1 MTPIEKR
8 ALSYATTINGLFDD
22 IITSKKNADRVI
34 AEYFRATKKHGAK
47 DRRIIRETL
56 FGLFRWWGWLQQL
69 QPEQSAGSAR
79 TLLLYLTS
87 QIEQHAWQDIAEA
100 WATLA
105 DTQYYVADEIYS
117 PQAACRWLNNS
128 FAPKLFT
135 LEQLVPDWLWQYLP
149 ADFTAKEALIES
161 LCQRPPIWGRV
172 QRMSR
177 ADALAQLQAIEIAA
191 TAGHFSDTVNLGQ
204 KSINLQQVPLYRDG
218 HLEVQD
224 LASQVIGQICAPH
237 AGEHWWDACC
247 GAGGKTLQLASLMEQ
262 AGNTVADIVVSDVRP
277 AAMNELQKRAQRAG
291 FSNISTAPWQDDTL
305 PVASAS
311 FDGVLVDAPCSCIG
325 TWRRNPDQRWL
336 DDESVV
342 NNSAELQQ
350 KILQR
355 AAAAVKPAGV
365 LVYATCSITATENQL
380 LVEKFLQQHPE
391 FTLET
396 VTHPFTGS
404 VTQYLTIWPFEA
416 DSDGMFVARLRR
428 AS

>member
-1 MTPIEKR
+1 MTPVEKR
-8 ALSYATTINGLFDD
+8 ALSYATTINGLFDE
-22 IITSKKNADRVI
+22 IFTSKKNADRVI

-69 QPEQSAGSAR
+69 QAEQTDSSAR

-87 QIEQHAWQDIAEA
+87 QIEQHPWQDIAEA

-105 DTQYYVADEIYS
+105 DSQYYAAEIDN
-117 PQAACRWLNNS
+117 PQAACQWLNNS
-128 FAPKLFT
+128 FAPRLFT

-149 ADFTAKEALIES
+149 AEFSAKEALIES
-161 LCQRPPIWGRV
+161 LCQRPPIWARI
-172 QRMSR
+172 QRMHR
-177 ADALAQLQAIEIAA
+177 DDAMAQLHGNDIAA
-191 TAGHFSDTVNLGQ
+191 TAGHFDDTINLGH

-224 LASQVIGQICAPH
+224 LASQVIGQICAPK
-237 AGEHWWDACC
+237 AGERWWDACC

-262 AGNTVADIVVSDVRP
+262 AGPATSEIVVSDVRP
-277 AAMNELQKRAQRAG
+277 AAMAELQKRAQRAG
-291 FSNISTAPWQDDTL
+291 FNNISSAPWQNEQL
-305 PVASAS
+305 PVDADS

-336 DDESVV
+336 DEETVV
-342 NNSAELQQ
+342 NHSAELQQ
-350 KILQR
+350 QILQR

-365 LVYATCSITATENQL
+365 LIYATCSITVTENQQI
-380 LVEKFLQQHPE
+380 VENFLQQHPE

-396 VTHPFTGS
+396 VIHPFTKS
-404 VTQYLTIWPFEA
+404 ATQYLTIWPFEA

-428 AS
+428 VA